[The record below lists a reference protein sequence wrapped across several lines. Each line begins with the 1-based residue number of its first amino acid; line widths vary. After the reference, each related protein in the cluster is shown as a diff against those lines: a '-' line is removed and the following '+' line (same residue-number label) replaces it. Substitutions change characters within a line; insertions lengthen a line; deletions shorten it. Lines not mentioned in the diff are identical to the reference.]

1 MGNICSFFKFANWSY
16 GDILINAGCL
26 LRSGIFWE
34 DLTMV
39 GKVKWFNAERGYGF
53 IKQATGGDLFVHY
66 SAIDAKG
73 FRCLETGQS
82 VEYEVVS
89 VNNRQEAA
97 HVTKL

>member
-1 MGNICSFFKFANWSY
+1 
-16 GDILINAGCL
+16 
-26 LRSGIFWE
+26 
-34 DLTMV
+34 MV

-53 IKQATGGDLFVHY
+53 IKQATGSDLFVHY